1 MKQTVIAFT
10 LLLVS
15 LGAFAQTVHKYKY
28 IAASYQPQYT
38 IRLSGDNT
46 NKWGDSLTIREK
58 NRRGYTVFLQ
68 FQRQVGKNLLLQTGI
83 QYTNTG
89 FIKTVSNLNY
99 KTKIHPDMEELDQT
113 IQTVPEPKA
122 DLHYVF
128 DYIDIPVLFNRQV
141 YLSQTSSKHWSY
153 YTTFGFSLNFLLQDR
168 VNVQLR
174 GFTMDNKRIF
184 NLQNTY
190 LASQFFNMTLH
201 GGFRADY
208 EYSNKMGFFTQPI
221 INIPVLPA
229 TRGNLSYR
237 FISGGVNVGVYF
249 NLDIKGEEV
258 ITE

>member
-1 MKQTVIAFT
+1 MKQIVIALA

-15 LGAFAQTVHKYKY
+15 MGVFAQTVHKYKY
-28 IAASYQPQYT
+28 IAVSYQPQYT
-38 IRLSGDNT
+38 IRLSGDNA
-46 NKWGDSLTIREK
+46 NKWGDSLTIQER

-68 FQRQVGKNLLLQTGI
+68 FQREIGRNILLQAGI

-89 FIKTVSNLNY
+89 FIKRVSNLNY

-113 IQTVPEPKA
+113 IQTVPEPTA

-128 DYIDIPVLFNRQV
+128 DYIDIPVLFNQEV
-141 YLSQTSSKHWSY
+141 YLSQTSSKHWRFF
-153 YTTFGFSLNFLLQDR
+153 TTYGVSLNFLLQDR

-190 LASQFFNMTLH
+190 LASQFFNSTVH
-201 GGFRADY
+201 AGFRANY

-221 INIPVLPA
+221 INVPVLPA
-229 TRGNLSYR
+229 TRGNLTYR
-237 FISGGVNVGVYF
+237 FISGGVNFGVYY
-249 NLDIKGEEV
+249 NLDIKGEEI